1 MKSSNQRSGLLV
13 KMLRSRFLFSSAVGL
28 SLLVAPSR
36 AAEPVVLEVYSD
48 FQCPFCARLAA
59 PIEQLRKAAGDKV
72 KVEFIHSP
80 LDFHRDAPLAHRG
93 AIAAEQQGKFWEM
106 HDLIFAN
113 PGKLKREDLLQHAV
127 TLGLDTAKFT
137 AALDAPETGQRLEAD
152 KKRGAAKSV
161 TGTPTM
167 FLNGKQHV
175 GAKSFRDLRQLLA
188 TDAGVKLGGDLAPAS
203 LTKGPPNAPI
213 RIDLFLDLTSPL
225 SFAAM
230 DAVDE
235 LLASED
241 KSAYVV
247 FRNLALSPA
256 GVEIHSAVL
265 AAAAQGRLW
274 EFVQLLGLR
283 QAPAERTRLMALAAE
298 LGLNAARFST
308 DLDGKVFELTLSDD
322 LEEARRLEVRGS
334 PAVVVQGKRMD
345 GLPAP
350 AELLT
355 AVLAARSALAS
366 K

>member
-1 MKSSNQRSGLLV
+1 MLV
-13 KMLRSRFLFSSAVGL
+13 SPLG
-28 SLLVAPSR
+28 

-80 LDFHRDAPLAHRG
+80 LDFHKDAPLAHRA

-113 PGKLKREDLLQHAV
+113 PGQLKRDGLLLHAE
-127 TLGLDTAKFT
+127 TLGLDIAKFT
-137 AALDAPETGQRLEAD
+137 AALDAPATGQRLDAD
-152 KKRGAAKSV
+152 KKRGAAKAV
-161 TGTPTM
+161 NGTPTM

-188 TDAGVKLGGDLAPAS
+188 ADAGVKLGGELAPAS
-203 LTKGPPNAPI
+203 LAKGPANAPV

-225 SFAAM
+225 SFAAL

-235 LLASED
+235 LLALED

-274 EFVQLLGLR
+274 EFVQLLGIR
-283 QAPAERTRLMALAAE
+283 QAPAERTRLLALAAE
-298 LGLNAARFST
+298 LGLNAAQFSA
-308 DLDGKVFELTLSDD
+308 DLDGRMFELTLSDD
-322 LEEARRLEVRGS
+322 LEEANRLEIRGS
-334 PAVVVQGKRMD
+334 PAVVVQGKRLD

-350 AELLT
+350 FELVA
-355 AVLAARSALAS
+355 AVAAAHGPGAG